1 MYTSVPAPPKNT
13 AMHKKYTGSTPS
25 AVPGVASLAW
35 FAPVEPVPTLIILP
49 VAFSTTVPSALVTVP
64 SPLSVSPPLGVTGLG
79 SGVGVGV
86 GLGSGGSGS
95 GLGPI
100 TINGLPLF
108 LAYVSAAES
117 AYPYIV
123 IEEGIAPESIDV
135 TVAGIVTASS

>member
-13 AMHKKYTGSTPS
+13 AMHKKYTGSMPS

-49 VAFSTTVPSALVTVP
+49 VALSTTVPSALVTAP
-64 SPLSVSPPLGVTGLG
+64 SPLSVSPPLGVTEPDSGVG
-79 SGVGVGV
+79 VGVGVGV

-108 LAYVSAAES
+108 LAYVSAA
-117 AYPYIV
+117 
-123 IEEGIAPESIDV
+123 
-135 TVAGIVTASS
+135 